1 MKGEFVQT
9 IKIDPAGK
17 YLLIITDR
25 EREISEDNLN
35 RLSESLDE
43 FVRGDSQFFAIQITS
58 SATLVVE
65 KVSDAD

>member
-17 YLLIITDR
+17 YLLIVTDP
-25 EREISEDNLN
+25 EHDIPEGKLN
-35 RLSESLDE
+35 DLIESLDE
-43 FVRGDSQFFAIQITS
+43 FIKGDRQLFSIHITS